1 MPAIPI
7 HDTAVVDQPWDA
19 GEQVDKINTPVT
31 KPVGEGEWAWFDPNS
46 PDEDHD
52 GGYPDAKSGYRFP
65 HHLVSADGTPGA
77 AVKAACSGALGRLS
91 ASNIPDSD
99 QGGVRAHVQHHLD
112 AYARSQ
118 AAARAEAFAASVVN
132 EPEPELEASA
142 SPMVVEPGIV
152 SAGYS
157 DLDLARSGSPLE
169 LLLGKPWAITRQA
182 AVEVATRLA
191 LQAQGNFRGDEQ
203 LARLQAA
210 QLATA
215 KGPAP
220 RAQAQDGSEIAV
232 IPLRGTITPRGSLF
246 SLIFGGGGGLQLFR
260 EQVRMAVADGNV
272 SAIVLDIDS
281 PGGII
286 DLVPEATAE
295 LLSYR
300 GSKPITAVAN
310 TTTASAAYWIA
321 SAADKVVATPSAQVG
336 SIGVFTIHEDI
347 SRAEQAMGITTTIV
361 SAGQFK
367 TEGNPYEPL
376 SKAAQANLQAEV
388 DDLYGMFTGQ
398 VAQGRGVSQAAVQA
412 GYGRGRCLLADQA
425 MKVGMIDQI
434 ATLEQ
439 VVAHMGGSVPADPPV
454 QPGDLED
461 CDDGPEAKADDA
473 DAPKPVAETTSPDE
487 GKDQRDVCAPPV
499 NYLSRP
505 SRDWL

>member
-1 MPAIPI
+1 MSEMTNEPL
-7 HDTAVVDQPWDA
+7 DA
-19 GEQVDKINTPVT
+19 GEPED
-31 KPVGEGEWAWFDPNS
+31 S
-46 PDEDHD
+46 P
-52 GGYPDAKSGYRFP
+52 R
-65 HHLVSADGTPGA
+65 A
-77 AVKAACSGALGRLS
+77 A
-91 ASNIPDSD
+91 
-99 QGGVRAHVQHHLD
+99 
-112 AYARSQ
+112 
-118 AAARAEAFAASVVN
+118 AAARAEAFAASVVH
-132 EPEPELEASA
+132 EPEPKADVTT
-142 SPMVVEPGIV
+142 PVVEAGII

-157 DLDLARSGSPLE
+157 DLDLARSGTPLE

-210 QLATA
+210 QAA
-215 KGPAP
+215 SKGPGV
-220 RAQAQDGSEIAV
+220 RAGAQDGSQIAV

-260 EQVRMAVADGNV
+260 EQFRMAMADSDV
-272 SAIVLDIDS
+272 SSIVLDIDS

-286 DLVPEATAE
+286 DLVPEATSEILAA
-295 LLSYR
+295 R
-300 GSKPITAVAN
+300 GTKPITAVAN

-321 SAADKVVATPSAQVG
+321 SAADMIVATPSAQVG

-376 SKAAQANLQAEV
+376 SKAAQASLQDEV
-388 DDLYGMFTGQ
+388 DELYGMFTGQ
-398 VAQGRGVSQAAVQA
+398 VAEGRGVSQKAVQA

-425 MKVGMIDQI
+425 MQVGMIDRI
-434 ATLEQ
+434 ETLEQ
-439 VVAHMGGSVPADPPV
+439 TVARLGGMTTIAQDPAAL
-454 QPGDLED
+454 PGDLED
-461 CDDGPEAKADDA
+461 CDDGPEAADET
-473 DAPKPVAETTSPDE
+473 PKPVADTTTSPDE

-499 NYLSRP
+499 DYLSRP
-505 SRDWL
+505 NRDWL